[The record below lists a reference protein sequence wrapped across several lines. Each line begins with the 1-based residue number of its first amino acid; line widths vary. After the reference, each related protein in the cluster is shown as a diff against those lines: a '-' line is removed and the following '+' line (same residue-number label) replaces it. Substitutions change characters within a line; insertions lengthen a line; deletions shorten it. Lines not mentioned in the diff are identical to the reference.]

1 MDDTPQTPVPH
12 DERVPAASLAAR
24 IYASKLTHRLVPARV
39 AFALAERLGPA
50 VRKRRNPVEGWE
62 AESFMKDLLLYTPRA
77 AEADEL
83 AERWLV
89 EKSLAGELLWRPWL
103 LKRSRVLGREHWDA
117 AHPGGR
123 GCLIVIGHLA
133 PHWAVSA
140 ILARHGLEHHAVA
153 HRHHWDPLPPGYLGL
168 MKLHRRREYIE
179 KPLGRERVVLSD
191 APPERFI
198 ELLEAEQT
206 VLIAFDVAG
215 SAATPF
221 LGRSV
226 ALAGGPATLAHRT
239 GAMVLPAVPER
250 QGTRVDLRLLPP
262 IDPADHRDPRS
273 VRVAIAKT
281 FEPIV
286 LERPEAVELAWSPS
300 PLVTETPPAA
310 VPSA

>member
-1 MDDTPQTPVPH
+1 MDETAHTPAPR
-12 DERVPAASLAAR
+12 DERVPAAGLPAR
-24 IYASKLTHRLVPARV
+24 IYASKLIHRLVPARV

-103 LKRSRVLGREHWDA
+103 LKRSRILGREHWDA

-123 GCLIVIGHLA
+123 GCLIVIGHFA
-133 PHWAVSA
+133 PHWAVST
-140 ILARHGLEHHAVA
+140 ILARHDLEHHAVA

-179 KPLGRERVVLSD
+179 KPLGRERVILSD
-191 APPERFI
+191 APPERFV
-198 ELLEAEQT
+198 ELLEAKRT

-215 SAATPF
+215 SASTPF

-226 ALAGGPATLAHRT
+226 ALAGGP
-239 GAMVLPAVPER
+239 
-250 QGTRVDLRLLPP
+250 
-262 IDPADHRDPRS
+262 
-273 VRVAIAKT
+273 
-281 FEPIV
+281 PIV